1 MYARRLRLVFLGWR
15 GSLRLVHHSQTLR
28 FFAGLIVAFSLVIAA
43 CSPDAD
49 PTTTSSTTTTPVA
62 TTTVEGQST
71 TTTEVPDVSISV
83 PGTASESIDPAI
95 VEEMRTE
102 LAELMVEAEQVR
114 GLPFIATPTVVILD
128 DAEFTQRVSD
138 LVAEDLDEDELTV
151 DSAFFS
157 MLGML
162 SPGTDLYALL
172 IDLYAEQVAGFYDGD
187 AEEMVVPA
195 APEGFTPL
203 QKITV
208 LHELVHAL
216 TDQHFDF
223 NDDYDVLIDEGTGDD
238 TSAFQAL
245 IEGDATRSQFV
256 YMEGMSPIEAVQ
268 AATEALSY
276 DSSVLDSI
284 PAWMQADL
292 TFPYD
297 QGLVFVDAIVSTG
310 GLAAVDDAYQ
320 APPETTEQIL
330 DVAKYN
336 RNELPRDLAP
346 LTVELVGWD
355 LHDEATLGE
364 WGWRLILNES
374 VLPGEATQ
382 AAAGWGNDTYRVF
395 SRGGDVA
402 MALSYI
408 GDSERDAEELAN
420 ALIAHIRDSMDAGPA
435 EESAGGLLYRQ
446 GLVYS
451 FIDRIDDAL
460 YWIVSTDK
468 SAGEDLRQQL
478 GI

>member
-1 MYARRLRLVFLGWR
+1 M
-15 GSLRLVHHSQTLR
+15 HHSQTLR
-28 FFAGLIVAFSLVIAA
+28 FFAGLIVAFSLVAAA

-49 PTTTSSTTTTPVA
+49 PTTTTTPSTATTLVA
-62 TTTVEGQST
+62 TTAVEGQST
-71 TTTEVPDVSISV
+71 TTTESPDVSISV
-83 PGTASESIDPAI
+83 PGTASDSIDPAI
-95 VEEMRTE
+95 VEEMRIE

-138 LVAEDLDEDELTV
+138 LVAEDLDEEELAV

-162 SPGTDLYALL
+162 APGTDLYTLL

-223 NDDYDVLIDEGTGDD
+223 NDEYEVLIDEGTGDD

-284 PAWMQADL
+284 PGWMQADL

-297 QGLVFVDAIVSTG
+297 QGLVFVDAVVSTG
-310 GLAAVDDAYQ
+310 GLAAVDEAYQ
-320 APPETTEQIL
+320 SPPETTEQIL

-336 RNELPRDLAP
+336 RNEPPRDLAP
-346 LTVELVGWD
+346 LTVELDGWD

-446 GLVYS
+446 GRVYS

-460 YWIVSTDK
+460 YWIVSTDA
-468 SAGEDLRQQL
+468 SAGESLRSHL
-478 GI
+478 GV

>member
-1 MYARRLRLVFLGWR
+1 
-15 GSLRLVHHSQTLR
+15 VHHSQTLR
-28 FFAGLIVAFSLVIAA
+28 FFAGLIVAFALVAAA

-49 PTTTSSTTTTPVA
+49 PTTTSSTTTTLV
-62 TTTVEGQST
+62 TTTAVEGQST
-71 TTTEVPDVSISV
+71 TTTESLDVSISV
-83 PGTASESIDPAI
+83 PGTASDSIDPAI
-95 VEEMRTE
+95 VEEMRIE

-138 LVAEDLDEDELTV
+138 LVAEDLDEEELAV

-162 SPGTDLYALL
+162 APGTDLYTLL

-223 NDDYDVLIDEGTGDD
+223 NDEYEVLIDEGTGDD
-238 TSAFQAL
+238 ASAFQAL

-284 PAWMQADL
+284 PGWMQADL

-297 QGLVFVDAIVSTG
+297 QGLTFVDAIVSTG

-336 RNELPRDLAP
+336 RNEQPRDLTP
-346 LTVELVGWD
+346 LTVELDGWD
-355 LHDEATLGE
+355 LYDEATFGE
-364 WGWRLILNES
+364 WSWRLILNES

-395 SRGGDVA
+395 SRGEDVA

-446 GLVYS
+446 GRVYS

-468 SAGEDLRQQL
+468 SAGESLRSQL
-478 GI
+478 GV

>member
-1 MYARRLRLVFLGWR
+1 MLRPLAPLVLAV
-15 GSLRLVHHSQTLR
+15 SLI
-28 FFAGLIVAFSLVIAA
+28 AAA
-43 CSPDAD
+43 CSPGAD
-49 PTTTSSTTTTPVA
+49 TTTTTTSTLVTTTTIDVAQDTTTTTTP
-62 TTTVEGQST
+62 
-71 TTTEVPDVSISV
+71 DVTISV

-95 VEEMRTE
+95 VEEMRSE
-102 LAELMVEAEQVR
+102 LATLMVEAEQVR

-128 DAEFTQRVSD
+128 DNEFTQRVSD
-138 LVAEDLDEDELTV
+138 LVAEELDEEELAI
-151 DSAFFS
+151 DSAFYS

-187 AEEMVVPA
+187 AGEMVVPA
-195 APEGFTPL
+195 APDGFTPL

-223 NDDYDVLIDEGTGDD
+223 NDGYELLIDEGTGDD
-238 TSAFQAL
+238 ASAFQAL

-297 QGLVFVDAIVSTG
+297 QGLIFVDAIVSTG

-320 APPETTEQIL
+320 TPPDTTEQIL

-336 RNELPRDLAP
+336 RREQPRGLAP
-346 LTVELVGWD
+346 LTVELDGWD
-355 LHDEATLGE
+355 LFDEASLGE
-364 WGWRLILNES
+364 WGLRLVVSDS

-395 SRGGDVA
+395 SRGEDVA
-402 MALSYI
+402 MVMSYI

-420 ALIAHIRDSMDAGPA
+420 ALIVHIRDSMDSGPA

-446 GLVYS
+446 GRVYS
-451 FIDRIDDAL
+451 FIDRIDDAI

-468 SAGEDLRQQL
+468 SAGEEMRQQL

>member
-1 MYARRLRLVFLGWR
+1 MFLGR
-15 GSLRLVHHSQTLR
+15 TGSLRLVHQYQTYH
-28 FFAGLIVAFSLVIAA
+28 FFATIFLALSLIAAA
-43 CSPDAD
+43 CSPGAD
-49 PTTTSSTTTTPVA
+49 PTTTTTTLVTTTTAGEPD
-62 TTTVEGQST
+62 T
-71 TTTEVPDVSISV
+71 TTTSSPDVSISV

-95 VEEMRTE
+95 VDWQDETSDE
-102 LAELMVEAEQVR
+102 LTGEAEQVR

-128 DAEFTQRVSD
+128 DAEFTQRVAD
-138 LVAEDLDEDELTV
+138 LVAEDLDEDELAV

-162 SPGTDLYALL
+162 SSGTDLYTLL

-187 AEEMVVPA
+187 TEEMVVPA
-195 APEGFTPL
+195 APDGFTPL

-223 NDDYDVLIDEGTGDD
+223 NDGYEVLVDEGTGDD

-256 YMEGMSPIEAVQ
+256 YMEGMSPLEAVQ
-268 AATEALSY
+268 AATEALTY
-276 DSSVLDSI
+276 DSSILDSI
-284 PAWMQADL
+284 PGWMQADL

-336 RNELPRDLAP
+336 RREQPRALAP
-346 LTVELVGWD
+346 LTVELDGWD
-355 LHDEATLGE
+355 LHDEATFGE
-364 WGWRLILNES
+364 WGWRLVLSES
-374 VLPGEATQ
+374 VSLGEATQ

-395 SRGGDVA
+395 SRSGGVA
-402 MALSYI
+402 MAMSYI

-420 ALIAHIRDSMDAGPA
+420 ALIVHVRDSMDAGPA

-446 GLVYS
+446 GRVYS
-451 FIDRIDDAL
+451 FIDRVDATI

-468 SAGEDLRQQL
+468 AAGEDLRLQL

>member
-1 MYARRLRLVFLGWR
+1 MHRF
-15 GSLRLVHHSQTLR
+15 QTLR
-28 FFAGLIVAFSLVIAA
+28 PLAGLVLVLSLIAAA
-43 CSPDAD
+43 CSPGAD
-49 PTTTSSTTTTPVA
+49 PATTTSTPVTTTSLQD
-62 TTTVEGQST
+62 QST
-71 TTTEVPDVSISV
+71 TTTEAPAVPISV

-95 VEEMRTE
+95 VEEMRSE
-102 LAELMVEAEQVR
+102 LAKLMVEAERVR
-114 GLPFIATPTVVILD
+114 GIPFIATPTVVILD
-128 DAEFTQRVSD
+128 DAEFTQRVTD
-138 LVAEDLDEDELTV
+138 LVAEDLDEEELTV

-162 SPGTDLYALL
+162 SPGTDLYTLL
-172 IDLYAEQVAGFYDGD
+172 INLYAEQVAGFYDGD

-195 APEGFTPL
+195 APDGFTPL

-223 NDDYDVLIDEGTGDD
+223 NDEYDVAIDDGTGDD
-238 TSAFQAL
+238 ASAFQAL

-256 YMEGMSPIEAVQ
+256 YMEGMSPLEAVQ

-284 PAWMQADL
+284 PGWMQADL

-297 QGLVFVDAIVSTG
+297 QGLVFVDAIVSAG

-330 DVAKYN
+330 DVAKYS
-336 RNELPRDLAP
+336 RREPPRDLAL
-346 LTVELVGWD
+346 LTVDLDGWD
-355 LHDEATLGE
+355 LQDEATFGE
-364 WGWRLILNES
+364 WGLRLVLDDS

-402 MALSYI
+402 MAMSYV

-420 ALIAHIRDSMDAGPA
+420 ALIVHIRDSMDAGPA

-446 GLVYS
+446 GRVYS
-451 FIDRIDDAL
+451 FIDRIDDAI

-468 SAGEDLRQQL
+468 AAGEEMRQQL

>member
-1 MYARRLRLVFLGWR
+1 
-15 GSLRLVHHSQTLR
+15 VHHFQTLR
-28 FFAGLIVAFSLVIAA
+28 FLAVLILALLLIATA
-43 CSPDAD
+43 CSPEAD
-49 PTTTSSTTTTPVA
+49 PTTTTSTLVTTTTIDDD
-62 TTTVEGQST
+62 GQST
-71 TTTEVPDVSISV
+71 TTTVTPDTPISV
-83 PGTASESIDPAI
+83 PGTASESIDPAV
-95 VEEMRTE
+95 VEEMRDE
-102 LAELMVEAEQVR
+102 LGELMVEAEQVR

-138 LVAEDLDEDELTV
+138 LVAEDLDEEELAI

-162 SPGTDLYALL
+162 DPGTDLYTLL

-203 QKITV
+203 QRITV

-223 NDDYDVLIDEGTGDD
+223 NDEYEVLIDDGTGDD
-238 TSAFQAL
+238 ASAFQAL

-256 YMEGMSPIEAVQ
+256 YMEDMSPIEAVQ

-284 PAWMQADL
+284 PSWMQADL

-310 GLAAVDDAYQ
+310 GLAAVDEAYQ
-320 APPETTEQIL
+320 EPPATTEQIL

-336 RNELPRDLAP
+336 RNEQPRDLPA
-346 LTVELVGWD
+346 LTVELDGWD
-355 LHDEATLGE
+355 LYDEATLGE
-364 WGWRLILNES
+364 WGLRLVISDS

-395 SRGGDVA
+395 SRGDDVA

-420 ALIAHIRDSMDAGPA
+420 ALIVHIRDSMDSGPA
-435 EESAGGLLYRQ
+435 EESASGLLYRQ
-446 GLVYS
+446 GNVYS
-451 FIDRIDDAL
+451 FIDRIDDGI

-468 SAGEDLRQQL
+468 SAGEELRQQL

>member
-1 MYARRLRLVFLGWR
+1 M
-15 GSLRLVHHSQTLR
+15 HHLQTLR
-28 FFAGLIVAFSLVIAA
+28 FLAGLVLALSLIATA
-43 CSPDAD
+43 CSPEAD
-49 PTTTSSTTTTPVA
+49 PTTTTSTLVTTTTVDDD
-62 TTTVEGQST
+62 GQST
-71 TTTEVPDVSISV
+71 TTTVTPDTPISV
-83 PGTASESIDPAI
+83 PGTASESIDPAV
-95 VEEMRTE
+95 VEEMRDE
-102 LAELMVEAEQVR
+102 LGELMVEAEQVR

-138 LVAEDLDEDELTV
+138 LVAEDLDEEELAI
-151 DSAFFS
+151 DSAFLS

-162 SPGTDLYALL
+162 DPGTDLYTLL

-203 QKITV
+203 QRITV

-223 NDDYDVLIDEGTGDD
+223 KDEYEVLIDDGTGDD
-238 TSAFQAL
+238 ASAFQAL

-284 PAWMQADL
+284 PSWMQADL

-297 QGLVFVDAIVSTG
+297 QGLVFVDAIVSMG
-310 GLAAVDDAYQ
+310 GLAAVDEAYQ
-320 APPETTEQIL
+320 EPPATTEQIL

-336 RNELPRDLAP
+336 RNEQPRDLPP
-346 LTVELVGWD
+346 LTVELDGWE
-355 LHDEATLGE
+355 LYDEATFGE
-364 WGWRLILNES
+364 WGLRLVISDS

-395 SRGGDVA
+395 SRGDDVA

-420 ALIAHIRDSMDAGPA
+420 ALIVHIRDSMDAGPA

-446 GLVYS
+446 GNVYS
-451 FIDRIDDAL
+451 FIDRIDDGI

-468 SAGEDLRQQL
+468 NAGEDLRQQL

>member
-1 MYARRLRLVFLGWR
+1 VVGFLGR
-15 GSLRLVHHSQTLR
+15 SGSLRLVHHPQTHRLL
-28 FFAGLIVAFSLVIAA
+28 AGLVLALALITAA
-43 CSPDAD
+43 CSPEAE
-49 PTTTSSTTTTPVA
+49 PTTTVSTLVTTTTAGEQDTSTTTT
-62 TTTVEGQST
+62 TTTS
-71 TTTEVPDVSISV
+71 PDVSISV

-95 VEEMRTE
+95 VDEMRGE
-102 LAELMVEAEQVR
+102 LAALMVEAEQVR

-128 DAEFTQRVSD
+128 DADFTQRVSD
-138 LVAEDLDEDELTV
+138 LVAEDLDEEELAV

-162 SPGTDLYALL
+162 SPGTDLYTLL

-187 AEEMVVPA
+187 TEEMVVPA
-195 APEGFTPL
+195 APDGFTPL

-223 NDDYDVLIDEGTGDD
+223 NDGYEVLIDEGTGDD
-238 TSAFQAL
+238 ASAFQAL

-284 PAWMQADL
+284 PGWMQSDL

-310 GLAAVDDAYQ
+310 GLAAIDDAYQ

-336 RNELPRDLAP
+336 RREQPRSLAP
-346 LTVELVGWD
+346 LTVELDGWD

-420 ALIAHIRDSMDAGPA
+420 ALIIHIRDSMDAGPA

-446 GLVYS
+446 GNVYS

-468 SAGEDLRQQL
+468 TAGEELRQQL

>member
-1 MYARRLRLVFLGWR
+1 MLRPLAV
-15 GSLRLVHHSQTLR
+15 
-28 FFAGLIVAFSLVIAA
+28 VALALSLVAAA
-43 CSPDAD
+43 CSPGAD
-49 PTTTSSTTTTPVA
+49 TTTTASTLV
-62 TTTVEGQST
+62 T
-71 TTTEVPDVSISV
+71 TTTIDDGQDTTTTTAPEVTISV

-95 VEEMRTE
+95 VEEMRSE
-102 LAELMVEAEQVR
+102 LAALMVEAEQVR

-128 DAEFTQRVSD
+128 DNEFIQRVSD
-138 LVAEDLDEDELTV
+138 LVAEDLDEDELAV

-162 SPGTDLYALL
+162 SPGTDLYTLL

-187 AEEMVVPA
+187 AGEMVVPA
-195 APEGFTPL
+195 APDGFTSL

-223 NDDYDVLIDEGTGDD
+223 NDEYELLIDEGTGDD
-238 TSAFQAL
+238 ASAFQAL
-245 IEGDATRSQFV
+245 IEGDAIRSQFV
-256 YMEGMSPIEAVQ
+256 YMEGMSPIEAAQ
-268 AATEALSY
+268 AAIEAFSY
-276 DSSVLDSI
+276 DSSILDSI

-297 QGLVFVDAIVSTG
+297 QGLVFVDAIVSMG

-336 RNELPRDLAP
+336 RREQPRDLAP
-346 LTVELVGWD
+346 LTVELDGWD
-355 LHDEATLGE
+355 VHDEASFGE
-364 WGWRLILNES
+364 WGLRLVISDS

-402 MALSYI
+402 MAMSYI

-420 ALIAHIRDSMDAGPA
+420 ALIVHIRDAMDSGPA
-435 EESAGGLLYRQ
+435 EESAGGFLYRQ
-446 GLVYS
+446 GRVYS
-451 FIDRIDDAL
+451 FIDRIDDAI
-460 YWIVSTDK
+460 YWIVSTDAA
-468 SAGEDLRQQL
+468 AGESLRSQL
-478 GI
+478 GV

>member
-1 MYARRLRLVFLGWR
+1 MHRPK
-15 GSLRLVHHSQTLR
+15 TLR
-28 FFAGLIVAFSLVIAA
+28 SLSGLALGLSLIAAA
-43 CSPDAD
+43 CSPSAD
-49 PTTTSSTTTTPVA
+49 PATTTTSTAVTTTIAGVDA
-62 TTTVEGQST
+62 QST
-71 TTTEVPDVSISV
+71 TTTLAPDVPISV
-83 PGTASESIDPAI
+83 PGTASASIDPAV
-95 VEEMRTE
+95 VEEMRDE
-102 LAELMVEAEQVR
+102 LGDLMVEAEQVR

-138 LVAEDLDEDELTV
+138 LVGEDLDEEELAV
-151 DSAFFS
+151 DSTFFS

-162 SPGTDLYALL
+162 SPGTDLYTLL

-187 AEEMVVPA
+187 TEEMVVPA

-223 NDDYDVLIDEGTGDD
+223 NDEYEVLIDDGTGDD
-238 TSAFQAL
+238 ASAFQAL
-245 IEGDATRSQFV
+245 IEGDATRSQFG
-256 YMEGMSPIEAVQ
+256 YMEGMSPIEAVR

-276 DSSVLDSI
+276 DSSILDSI
-284 PAWMQADL
+284 PSWMQADL

-297 QGLVFVDAIVSTG
+297 QGLVFVDAIVSAG
-310 GLAAVDDAYQ
+310 GLAAVDEAYQ
-320 APPETTEQIL
+320 EPPETTEQIL

-336 RNELPRDLAP
+336 RREQPRDLAP
-346 LTVELVGWD
+346 LTVELAGWD

-364 WGWRLILNES
+364 WGLRLILGES

-395 SRGGDVA
+395 SQGDDVA
-402 MALSYI
+402 MVMSYI

-420 ALIAHIRDSMDAGPA
+420 ALIPHIRDSMDAGPA

-446 GLVYS
+446 GRIYS
-451 FIDRIDDAL
+451 FIDRIDDGI

-468 SAGEDLRQQL
+468 TAGEEMRQQL

>member
-1 MYARRLRLVFLGWR
+1 MYARRLIVAFLER
-15 GSLRLVHHSQTLR
+15 SGSLRLVHQPQTLR
-28 FFAGLIVAFSLVIAA
+28 SFAGFVLVFSLIAAA
-43 CSPDAD
+43 CSPGAD
-49 PTTTSSTTTTPVA
+49 PTTTTATLDTTTTVA
-62 TTTVEGQST
+62 EQDTTTTTVPE
-71 TTTEVPDVSISV
+71 VSISV
-83 PGTASESIDPAI
+83 PGTASESIDPTI
-95 VEEMRTE
+95 VEEMRAE
-102 LAELMVEAEQVR
+102 LVELMVEAEQVR
-114 GLPFIATPTVVILD
+114 GIPFIATPTVVILD
-128 DAEFTQRVSD
+128 DAEFTQRVAD
-138 LVAEDLDEDELTV
+138 LIAEDLDEDELAV

-162 SPGTDLYALL
+162 SPGTNLYTLL

-187 AEEMVVPA
+187 TQEMVVPA
-195 APEGFTPL
+195 APDGFTPL
-203 QKITV
+203 QEITV

-223 NDDYDVLIDEGTGDD
+223 NDDYQTLIDDGTGDD
-238 TSAFQAL
+238 ASAFQAL

-256 YMEGMSPIEAVQ
+256 FMEGMSPLEAVQ

-276 DSSVLDSI
+276 DSSVLETV
-284 PAWMQADL
+284 PAWMRADL
-292 TFPYD
+292 MFPYK
-297 QGLVFVDAIVSTG
+297 QGLTFVDAIVSAG

-330 DVAKYN
+330 DVAKYE
-336 RNELPRDLAP
+336 RREQPRDLAL
-346 LTVELVGWD
+346 LTVELDGWD
-355 LHDEATLGE
+355 LHDEATFGE

-395 SRGGDVA
+395 SRGGEVA
-402 MALSYI
+402 MALSYV
-408 GDSERDAEELAN
+408 GDSERDAEELAD
-420 ALIAHIRDSMDAGPA
+420 ALIAHIRDSINAGPA
-435 EESAGGLLYRQ
+435 EESGGGLLYRQ
-446 GLVYS
+446 GSVYS

-468 SAGEDLRQQL
+468 AAGEDLRLQL

>member
-1 MYARRLRLVFLGWR
+1 MFLGR
-15 GSLRLVHHSQTLR
+15 SGSLRLVHQFQTLR
-28 FFAGLIVAFSLVIAA
+28 FFAGLVLVLSLIAAA
-43 CSPDAD
+43 CSPGTD
-49 PTTTSSTTTTPVA
+49 PTTTVSTLVTTTIPD
-62 TTTVEGQST
+62 EQST
-71 TTTEVPDVSISV
+71 TTTLAPNVSISV

-95 VEEMRTE
+95 VEEMRVE
-102 LAELMVEAEQVR
+102 RADLMVEAEQVR
-114 GLPFIATPTVVILD
+114 GIPFIATPTVVILD
-128 DAEFTQRVSD
+128 DAEFTQRVAD
-138 LVAEDLDEDELTV
+138 LVAEDLDEEELAV
-151 DSAFFS
+151 DSAFLS

-162 SPGTDLYALL
+162 NSGTDLYTLL
-172 IDLYAEQVAGFYDGD
+172 IDLYSEQVAGFYDGD

-195 APEGFTPL
+195 APDGFTPL

-223 NDDYDVLIDEGTGDD
+223 NDEYEVLIDDGTGDD
-238 TSAFQAL
+238 ASAFQAL

-284 PAWMQADL
+284 PGWMQADL

-297 QGLVFVDAIVSTG
+297 QGLVFVDAIVSAG
-310 GLAAVDDAYQ
+310 GLAAVDEAYQ

-336 RNELPRDLAP
+336 HREQPRDLAP
-346 LTVELVGWD
+346 LTVDLDGWD
-355 LHDEATLGE
+355 LHDEATFGE
-364 WGWRLILNES
+364 WGLRLILGES
-374 VLPGEATQ
+374 VPPGEATQ

-395 SRGGDVA
+395 SRGADVA
-402 MALSYI
+402 MAMSYV

-420 ALIAHIRDSMDAGPA
+420 ALIVHVRDSMDAGPP

-446 GLVYS
+446 GRVYA
-451 FIDRIDDAL
+451 FIDRVDDTL
-460 YWIVSTDK
+460 YWIVSTNAA
-468 SAGEDLRQQL
+468 AGEEMRQQF